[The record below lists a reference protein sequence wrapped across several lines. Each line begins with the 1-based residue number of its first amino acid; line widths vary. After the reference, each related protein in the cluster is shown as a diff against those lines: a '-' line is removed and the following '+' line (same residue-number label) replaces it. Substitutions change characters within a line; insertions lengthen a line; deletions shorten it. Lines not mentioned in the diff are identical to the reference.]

1 MGNSERYPRKETSRL
16 ETVSRC
22 DGNEKDEGAER
33 KVARF
38 FFLSRRDSDD
48 ERFLSLPIN
57 KHQLEHETV
66 QRSMIKFKLF
76 VTIPIREGIVKNGTK
91 CLSHAY
97 LF

>member
-1 MGNSERYPRKETSRL
+1 MGMKRTRERREKWL
-16 ETVSRC
+16 VS
-22 DGNEKDEGAER
+22 
-33 KVARF
+33 

-48 ERFLSLPIN
+48 ECFLSLPIN

>member
-1 MGNSERYPRKETSRL
+1 M
-16 ETVSRC
+16 SRC

-33 KVARF
+33 KVACF
-38 FFLSRRDSDD
+38 VFLSRRDSDD

>member
-1 MGNSERYPRKETSRL
+1 M
-16 ETVSRC
+16 SRC
-22 DGNEKDEGAER
+22 DGNEKDEGVER

-76 VTIPIREGIVKNGTK
+76 VTIPIREEIVKNGTK

>member
-1 MGNSERYPRKETSRL
+1 M
-16 ETVSRC
+16 SRC

-38 FFLSRRDSDD
+38 VFFCQDAIPTMND